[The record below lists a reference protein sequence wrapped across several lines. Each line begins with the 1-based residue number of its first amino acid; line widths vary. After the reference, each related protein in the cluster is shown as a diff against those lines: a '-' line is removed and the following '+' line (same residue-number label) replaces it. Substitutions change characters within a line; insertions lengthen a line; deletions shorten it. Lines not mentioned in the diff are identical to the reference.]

1 MKIKRKLSFI
11 IVGILLLLMFIGHLN
26 TKIVKASDNTLSV
39 AVSSTEV
46 IVGNNVNVSVTLSYS
61 KGISTAQFYLNY
73 DPSMF
78 AYVSGDASGT
88 SYAGSIPIIY
98 MPDDYPTS
106 HTWNFTFKT
115 IQTGTGAFST
125 EGDVFIDP
133 DINAFTP
140 VTNSTSV
147 KIWAQGSDDATLNS
161 LQVVGTTLT
170 PAFGKWT
177 MAYTAYVGSNTTAV
191 DVAATSTQ
199 GGRVEIAGNTTN
211 LAYGNNVVTVT
222 SYAPNGKAMQYTIT
236 IVRPEPVTEPP
247 TTIPEPTTLP
257 PEWTEVVVNGIS
269 YNINSEYSKNVI
281 PAGFEAVIFDYKDN
295 QVLAATNPK
304 SGLNLFYLVDGM
316 ENGKFFIYDADK
328 DAFYDYVQV
337 DSIDNKY
344 VIIPL
349 DKADIIPPD
358 TTKGKV
364 SINGF
369 ETDAYI
375 DDENKDFAYFYAVN
389 ADGTYGWYSYDMI
402 ENTIQRLVFS
412 VEEETTTI
420 TTEEDTTEETTT
432 IEIESEND
440 TYDWVSENESLKAE
454 NNSLTNIRNI
464 AIIVAGVLLVV
475 LVALIVILL
484 ANKSEKRHSIGMDNI
499 DYAGLEEQEDE
510 EEESESNDL
519 EDENLDD
526 KDSKNK
532 SDNKQ
537 SEKAEDE
544 SLNEQ
549 AATRERNLFDEA
561 IANSMSRAREVL
573 AKDAADKAT
582 LSAEEN
588 SENKAELSA
597 EENFENKA
605 ELLAEEDSE
614 NLDIAI
620 EEIIMTDEILQD
632 ASDKKTNEEIVATS
646 ENIQEMVQQDEDDED
661 FL

>member
-1 MKIKRKLSFI
+1 MKIKRKLSLI
-11 IVGILLLLMFIGHLN
+11 IVGILLLLMLGSNLN
-26 TKIVKASDNTLSV
+26 TKTVKASDNTLSV
-39 AVSSTEV
+39 VVSATEV

-73 DPSMF
+73 DPAMF

-106 HTWNFTFKT
+106 NTWNFTFKT

-147 KIWAQGSDDATLNS
+147 KIWAEGSDDATLNS

-177 MAYTAYVGSNTTAV
+177 MAYTAYVGSNTTSV

-281 PAGFEAVIFDYKDN
+281 PAGFEAVIYDYKDN
-295 QVLAATNPK
+295 QVLAATNSK

-337 DSIDNKY
+337 DSIGNKY
-344 VIIPL
+344 IIIPV
-349 DKADIIPPD
+349 DKAEVAPPD
-358 TTKGKV
+358 ATKDKAT
-364 SINGF
+364 INGY
-369 ETDAYI
+369 ETDVYI
-375 DDENKDFAYFYAVN
+375 DDVNKEFAYFYAVN
-389 ADGTYGWYSYDMI
+389 ADGTYGWYSYDMV
-402 ENTIQRLVFS
+402 ENTIQRYVFS
-412 VEEETTTI
+412 VEEETTVTEPEEEG
-420 TTEEDTTEETTT
+420 TTEDMTTTENEG
-432 IEIESEND
+432 ESD
-440 TYDWVSENESLKAE
+440 AYDWISENESLKAE
-454 NNSLTNIRNI
+454 NDSLKDIRNI

-484 ANKSEKRHSIGMDNI
+484 ANKSEKKHSIDMDDV
-499 DYAGLEEQEDE
+499 DYAR
-510 EEESESNDL
+510 L
-519 EDENLDD
+519 EDEDD
-526 KDSKNK
+526 EDDDSEDDD
-532 SDNKQ
+532 SDEESDDAEND
-537 SEKAEDE
+537 SENE
-544 SLNEQ
+544 STVTEEQ
-549 AATRERNLFDEA
+549 AATKEMSLFDEA
-561 IANSMSRAREVL
+561 IADGV
-573 AKDAADKAT
+573 
-582 LSAEEN
+582 
-588 SENKAELSA
+588 NKAKA
-597 EENFENKA
+597 AA
-605 ELLAEEDSE
+605 ELDDF
-614 NLDIAI
+614 DIAI
-620 EEIIMTDEILQD
+620 EEIIMTDELLNND
-632 ASDKKTNEEIVATS
+632 SEENGDDKKKEITDNVK
-646 ENIQEMVQQDEDDED
+646 ENVQEDEDDEE

>member
-1 MKIKRKLSFI
+1 MKNKRKLSLI

-26 TKIVKASDNTLSV
+26 TKTVKAADNTLSV
-39 AVSSTEV
+39 AVSANEV

-191 DVAATSTQ
+191 DVAATSSQ

-281 PAGFEAVIFDYKDN
+281 PAGFEAVIYDYKDN
-295 QVLAATNPK
+295 QVLAATNAK

-328 DAFYDYVQV
+328 DTFYDYVQV
-337 DSIDNKY
+337 DSIGNKY
-344 VIIPL
+344 IVMPL
-349 DKADIIPPD
+349 DKSDIAPPD

-364 SINGF
+364 TINGY
-369 ETDAYI
+369 ETEAYI
-375 DDENKDFAYFYAVN
+375 DDTNKDFAYFYAISPE
-389 ADGTYGWYSYDMI
+389 GTYGWYSYDMV
-402 ENTIQRLVFS
+402 ENTIQRYVFTI
-412 VEEETTTI
+412 EEETTTI
-420 TTEEDTTEETTT
+420 TEETTT
-432 IEIESEND
+432 EEMTTVENENESSS
-440 TYDWVSENESLKAE
+440 YDWISENESLKAA
-454 NNSLTNIRNI
+454 NDSLKNIRNI
-464 AIIVAGVLLVV
+464 AVIVAGVLLVV
-475 LVALIVILL
+475 LIALVVILL
-484 ANKSEKRHSIGMDNI
+484 ANKSEKKHSIGMDNI
-499 DYAGLEEQEDE
+499 DYARLEDE
-510 EEESESNDL
+510 EDAEED
-519 EDENLDD
+519 
-526 KDSKNK
+526 
-532 SDNKQ
+532 
-537 SEKAEDE
+537 AEDE
-544 SLNEQ
+544 EDTDEEDSDEGEAESNNESEDVSTASDEQ
-549 AATRERNLFDEA
+549 AASQEMSLLDAA
-561 IANSMSRAREVL
+561 IADGLSRAKEEAAKVASADADVL
-573 AKDAADKAT
+573 
-582 LSAEEN
+582 
-588 SENKAELSA
+588 SEASDDLG
-597 EENFENKA
+597 
-605 ELLAEEDSE
+605 
-614 NLDIAI
+614 IAI
-620 EEIIMTDEILQD
+620 EEIIMTDEAVQD
-632 ASDKKTNEEIVATS
+632 ASEDGESEETVVVSGET
-646 ENIQEMVQQDEDDED
+646 QESVQEDEDDED

>member
-1 MKIKRKLSFI
+1 MRIKRKLSLV
-11 IVGILLLLMFIGHLN
+11 IVGILLLLMFVGYFN
-26 TKIVKASDNTLSV
+26 TNTVKAADNTLSV
-39 AVSSTEV
+39 AVSTSEV
-46 IVGNNVNVSVTLSYS
+46 IVGTNVNVSVTLSYS

-73 DPSMF
+73 DPAMF

-140 VTNSTSV
+140 VTNSTTV
-147 KIWAQGSDDATLNS
+147 KIWAEGSDDATLNN

-170 PAFGKWT
+170 PAFAKWT
-177 MAYTAYVGSNTTAV
+177 MAYTVYVGSNTTAV

-281 PAGFEAVIFDYKDN
+281 PAGFETVIFDYKGN
-295 QVLAATNPK
+295 QVLAATNSK
-304 SGLNLFYLVDGM
+304 SGLILFYLVDGM

-328 DAFYDYVQV
+328 DVFYDYVQV
-337 DSIDNKY
+337 DSINNKY
-344 VIIPL
+344 IVMPL
-349 DKADIIPPD
+349 DKADIAPPD
-358 TTKGKV
+358 TIKGKV
-364 SINGF
+364 TINGY

-375 DDENKDFAYFYAVN
+375 DDTNKEFAYFYAVN
-389 ADGTYGWYSYDMI
+389 SEGTYGWYSYDMI
-402 ENTIQRLVFS
+402 ENTIQRYVFL
-412 VEEETTTI
+412 VEEETTVTE
-420 TTEEDTTEETTT
+420 TTEEYTTEDMTTT
-432 IEIESEND
+432 ENEGESH
-440 TYDWVSENESLKAE
+440 TYDWISENESLKAA
-454 NNSLTNIRNI
+454 NDSLKDIRNI

-475 LVALIVILL
+475 LIALIVILL
-484 ANKSEKRHSIGMDNI
+484 AHKSEKKHSIGMNDI
-499 DYAGLEEQEDE
+499 DYARLEEEDDEGEENSNEEDSAEDSEDE
-510 EEESESNDL
+510 PENESEDVSTATD
-519 EDENLDD
+519 
-526 KDSKNK
+526 
-532 SDNKQ
+532 
-537 SEKAEDE
+537 
-544 SLNEQ
+544 EQ
-549 AATRERNLFDEA
+549 AVTQEMNLFDEA
-561 IANSMSRAREVL
+561 IANGLSK
-573 AKDAADKAT
+573 AKEAAAK
-582 LSAEEN
+582 EI
-588 SENKAELSA
+588 SEKPEDST
-597 EENFENKA
+597 
-605 ELLAEEDSE
+605 EDSE
-614 NLDIAI
+614 DASNESNVSTEEASNKTIVSTEEVTDGLDIAI
-620 EEIIMTDEILQD
+620 EEIIMTDEVLQD
-632 ASDKKTNEEIVATS
+632 SSKKSEDKTDEISEQIEET
-646 ENIQEMVQQDEDDED
+646 VQQDEDDED